1 MPAAGD
7 AHPAL
12 AANAEH
18 QLMAR
23 IRLPLDAV
31 VGPTGTGKSDAGI
44 AIAKHIES
52 LGGSAEIINSD
63 SMQFYRGMDI
73 GTAKLAPED
82 RGGVEH
88 HLLDWLEI
96 TDESTAAEYQPV
108 ARGKILELQA
118 AGKTPILVGGSMLYI
133 AAVLNEFGFAAR
145 DENVRAELEAELERI
160 GESELYRKLMS
171 LAPDTASRIDPKNG
185 RRIVRALEVVTITGE
200 DFAAKLPDL
209 NESWQPVLEIGL
221 NSDRA
226 HLVNRLHLRAAKM
239 WDNGILEE
247 AKSLIPQGIREG
259 KTSSHAIGY
268 AQALAQLDSVLTEPE
283 AIEET
288 SRLTARYARR
298 QMSWFR
304 RDPRINWFDYQ
315 DENLMP
321 SITRAVTDYLNE

>member
-1 MPAAGD
+1 MTK
-7 AHPAL
+7 L
-12 AANAEH
+12 
-18 QLMAR
+18 
-23 IRLPLDAV
+23 IAV

-44 AIAKHIES
+44 AIAKHIEK
-52 LGGSAEIINSD
+52 LGGRAEIINSD

-73 GTAKLAPED
+73 GTAKLSLEE
-82 RGGVEH
+82 RLGVTH
-88 HLLDWLEI
+88 HLLDWLDI

-108 ARGKILELQA
+108 ARTKILELQA
-118 AGKTPILVGGSMLYI
+118 AKVTPILVGGSMLYI

-145 DENVRAELEAELERI
+145 DETIRAELEAELVRI
-160 GESELYRKLMS
+160 GESELYRKLQA

-226 HLVNRLHLRAAKM
+226 HLVNRLERRAAKM
-239 WDNGILEE
+239 WEKGILRE
-247 AKSLIPQGIREG
+247 AESLIPLGVREG

-268 AQALAQLDSVLTEPE
+268 AQALAQLDGNLTELE

-288 SRLTARYARR
+288 ARLTARYARR

-315 DENLMP
+315 DENLLP
-321 SITRAVTDYLNE
+321 NILSTVDAYLNE